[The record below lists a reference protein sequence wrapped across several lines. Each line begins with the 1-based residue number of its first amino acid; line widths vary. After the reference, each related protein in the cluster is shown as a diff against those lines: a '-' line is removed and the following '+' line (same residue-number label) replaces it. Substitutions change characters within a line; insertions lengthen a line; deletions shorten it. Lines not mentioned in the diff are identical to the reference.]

1 MHRPLGVKR
10 EASHGRAQLMADIV
24 RRAEG
29 GPLYAVETIRMLQDR
44 GLLTQE
50 GSRYVVTGDVTD
62 LNVPE
67 TLHAL
72 VASRLAG
79 PATRHGQTI
88 HRRSA
93 PVPLPPPRE
102 LLFLTLGAQLTGRP
116 RSLLVAACD
125 LPLDL
130 I

>member
-10 EASHGRAQLMADIV
+10 EASHGRAQLVADII
-24 RRAEG
+24 RHAEG

-79 PATRHGQTI
+79 L
-88 HRRSA
+88 SA
-93 PVPLPPPRE
+93 DE
-102 LLFLTLGAQLTGRP
+102 
-116 RSLLVAACD
+116 RSLLQGQPILGIRTD
-125 LPLDL
+125 
-130 I
+130 